1 MNKEETRAKIQ
12 EVLTQGLFLN
22 EDSKFDFESTFGE
35 DLGLDS
41 LDKIEV
47 KLTIEDALDIMPGE
61 TYRQPHKISKCTTS
75 VQILPL
81 AFPCTLAMTA
91 R

>member
-12 EVLTQGLFLN
+12 EVLTEGLFLN
-22 EDSKFDFESTFGE
+22 EDSNFDFELTFGE

-47 KLTIEDALDIMPGE
+47 KLTIEDALDITLPEDSFAGDVL
-61 TYRQPHKISKCTTS
+61 T
-75 VQILPL
+75 VQDAVELVMEH
-81 AFPCTLAMTA
+81 A
-91 R
+91 

>member
-47 KLTIEDALDIMPGE
+47 KLTIEDALDIVLPEDSFAGDVL
-61 TYRQPHKISKCTTS
+61 T
-75 VQILPL
+75 VQDAVELVMEH
-81 AFPCTLAMTA
+81 A
-91 R
+91 

>member
-47 KLTIEDALDIMPGE
+47 KLTIEDALDIMLPEDSFAGDVL
-61 TYRQPHKISKCTTS
+61 T
-75 VQILPL
+75 VQDAVELVMEH
-81 AFPCTLAMTA
+81 A
-91 R
+91 

>member
-12 EVLTQGLFLN
+12 EVLTEGLFLN

-47 KLTIEDALDIMPGE
+47 KLTIEDALDIMLPEDSFAGDVL
-61 TYRQPHKISKCTTS
+61 T
-75 VQILPL
+75 VQDAVELVMEH
-81 AFPCTLAMTA
+81 A
-91 R
+91 